1 MNHSSP
7 APPRATDTPF
17 VSVVIA
23 SVNGFPW
30 IGACLD
36 ALTRQRGGIAYEI
49 LVLDRCGETVREE
62 IRRRFPQ
69 PEIRVLPVEGCPS
82 IPKLR
87 ALGMAAARG
96 RMIGILEDHCN
107 VPPTW
112 FQSIG
117 RAHRAGHRAIGSGV
131 ENGAVERVTDWAV
144 FFCEYAKF
152 MPPVQGGTGVE
163 IPGNCAVYDR
173 LALDLVGPEIRQEV
187 WESFIHRRMA
197 EEGVE
202 FFCDPEMTVSH
213 KREFPFGYFMSQR
226 YHYSRSFAGMRL
238 QNAPLS
244 RRLLY
249 ACATPLLPPMLL
261 WRMATTIRRKGRR
274 KKEFIT
280 AVPVIGVF
288 LLSWAWGEAVGAL
301 FGPGDSLARVE

>member
-1 MNHSSP
+1 MSAAADSP
-7 APPRATDTPF
+7 APPANAPF
-17 VSVVIA
+17 ISVVIA

-30 IGACLD
+30 IGACLA
-36 ALTRQRGGIAYEI
+36 ALTTQRGGLAYEV
-49 LVLDRCGETVREE
+49 LVLDRCGAGVCEE

-69 PEIRVLPVEGCPS
+69 EEIRVMPVEGRPS

-87 ALGMAAARG
+87 AIGMAAARG

-112 FQSIG
+112 FQSIE

-131 ENGAVERVTDWAV
+131 ENGAVDRVIDWAV

-152 MPPVQGGTGVE
+152 MPPVAGGPGVE

-173 LALDLVGPEIRQEV
+173 QALDLVGPEIRQEV
-187 WESFIHRRMA
+187 WESFIHHRMA

-213 KREFPFGYFMSQR
+213 QREFPFGYFMAQR

-238 QNAPLS
+238 QGAPFS

-249 ACATPLLPPMLL
+249 AVATPLLPPLLL

-274 KKEFIT
+274 KKEFLL
-280 AVPVIGVF
+280 AVPVIGIF
-288 LLSWAWGEAVGAL
+288 LLSWAWGEFVGAL
-301 FGPGDSLARVE
+301 GGPGDSLARVE

>member
-1 MNHSSP
+1 MSKLNPDSP
-7 APPRATDTPF
+7 AGAVDPF
-17 VSVVIA
+17 ISVIIA

-36 ALTRQRGGIAYEI
+36 ALTTQEGSIPFEV
-49 LVLDRCGETVREE
+49 LVLDRCGDHVRNE
-62 IRRRFPQ
+62 ISRRFLR
-69 PEIRVLPVEGCPS
+69 PEIRVLAVDGLPS

-87 ALGMAAARG
+87 AIGMAQARG

-107 VPPTW
+107 VPRTW
-112 FQSIG
+112 FQSIE
-117 RAHRAGHRAIGSGV
+117 RAHQAGHRAIGSGV
-131 ENGAVERVTDWAV
+131 ENGAVDRVTDWAV
-144 FFCEYAKF
+144 FFCEYARF
-152 MPPVQGGTGVE
+152 MPPVTGGTGVE

-173 LALDLVGPEIRQEV
+173 EALALVGPALREEV
-187 WESFIHRRMA
+187 WESFIHTRMA
-197 EEGVE
+197 EEGVA

-238 QNAPLS
+238 QSAPRV
-244 RRLLY
+244 RRFVY
-249 ACATPLLPPMLL
+249 AAATPLLPPLLL

-274 KKEFIT
+274 TKEFT
-280 AVPVIGVF
+280 LAVPLIGIF

>member
-1 MNHSSP
+1 MTP
-7 APPRATDTPF
+7 APVSTNSPNEPF

-36 ALTRQRGGIAYEI
+36 ALTSQRGGIGYEV
-49 LVLDRCGETVREE
+49 LVLDRCGPAVRDE
-62 IRRRFPQ
+62 IARRFKQ
-69 PEIRVLPVEGCPS
+69 PEIRVIAVDGYPS

-87 ALGMAAARG
+87 AVGMKEARG
-96 RMIGILEDHCN
+96 RMIAILEDHCN

-112 FQSIG
+112 FESIR
-117 RAHRAGHRAIGSGV
+117 RAHLAGHRAIGSGV
-131 ENGAVERVTDWAV
+131 ENGAVDRVIDWAV

-152 MPPVQGGTGVE
+152 MPPVAGGTGVE

-173 LALDLVGPEIRQEV
+173 EALKLVGPEIHQEV
-187 WESFIHRRMA
+187 WESFIHRRLA
-197 EEGVE
+197 EQGVQ

-238 QNAPLS
+238 ASAPFS
-244 RRLLY
+244 RKAVY
-249 ACATPLLPPMLL
+249 ACATPLLPPLLL
-261 WRMATTIRRKGRR
+261 WRMISTVRRKGRR
-274 KKEFIT
+274 QREFVL
-280 AVPVIGVF
+280 AVPFIGIF
-288 LLSWAWGEAVGAL
+288 LLSWAWGEWVGAL
-301 FGPGDSLARVE
+301 FGPGNSLARVE

>member
-1 MNHSSP
+1 MSQVPPSSSP
-7 APPRATDTPF
+7 PTGTPF
-17 VSVVIA
+17 ISVVIA

-30 IGACLD
+30 IGACLA
-36 ALTRQRGGIAYEI
+36 ALTTQRGGIAYEI
-49 LVLDRCGETVREE
+49 LVLDRCGEKVREE
-62 IRRRFPQ
+62 IRRRFSQ
-69 PEIRVLPVEGCPS
+69 PEIRVIPVEGYPS

-87 ALGMAAARG
+87 AIGMDAARG

-112 FQSIG
+112 FQSIE

-131 ENGAVERVTDWAV
+131 ENGAVDRVIDWGV

-173 LALDLVGPEIRQEV
+173 EALDLVGPAIKQEV
-187 WESFIHRRMA
+187 WESFIHKRLA
-197 EEGVE
+197 EEGVG
-202 FFCDPEMTVSH
+202 FFCDPEMTVEH
-213 KREFPFGYFMSQR
+213 KREFPFSYFMSQR

-238 QNAPLS
+238 NNAPLS
-244 RRLLY
+244 RRLVY
-249 ACATPLLPPMLL
+249 AVATPLLPPLLL

-274 KKEFIT
+274 TKEFLL
-280 AVPVIGVF
+280 AVPVISIF
-288 LLSWAWGEAVGAL
+288 LLSWAWGELVGAL
-301 FGPGDSLARVE
+301 AGPGDSLARVE

>member
-1 MNHSSP
+1 MSTAVSSP
-7 APPRATDTPF
+7 TRPAEAPF
-17 VSVVIA
+17 ISVVIA

-30 IGACLD
+30 IGACLA
-36 ALTRQRGGIAYEI
+36 ALTTQQGGIAYEV
-49 LVLDRCGETVREE
+49 LVLDRCGAAVRDE

-69 PEIRVLPVEGCPS
+69 GEIRVMPVEGLPS

-107 VPPTW
+107 VPLTW
-112 FQSIG
+112 FQSIEC
-117 RAHRAGHRAIGSGV
+117 AHRAGHRAIGSGV
-131 ENGAVERVTDWAV
+131 ENGAVDRVIDWAV

-152 MPPVQGGTGVE
+152 MPPVPGGTGGE

-173 LALDLVGPEIRQEV
+173 QALDLVGPEIRQEV

-202 FFCDPEMTVSH
+202 FFCDPAMTVSH
-213 KREFPFGYFMSQR
+213 KREFPFGYFMAQR

-238 QNAPLS
+238 QNAPRS

-249 ACATPLLPPMLL
+249 ACATPLLPPLLL
-261 WRMATTIRRKGRR
+261 WRMAATIWRKGRR
-274 KKEFIT
+274 KREFVL

-301 FGPGDSLARVE
+301 CGPGDSLARVE